1 MIKVSSLTI
10 LLLGLAVIAAQNL
23 TGYPPRDEIPDVNS
37 PQVQAWLKEIDLT
50 GAPAIAPYPP
60 GDPTPACPTAAINA
74 NDCIGGCQSCK
85 GDDLVECTAP
95 NTWGVTFD
103 DGPAPSTPAL
113 LDYLRA
119 QKISASFFVMG
130 SNVIMYPEILKREVA
145 EGHHLASH
153 TWSHHA
159 LTTLTNAQIVAEM
172 KWTEKAVM
180 DITGHRLRYMRPPYG
195 EINNRV
201 RFVLK
206 KMGYVVVDWTGDEF
220 DTLDWQPIP
229 ESEKIARFTRS
240 LDVYAASPRTK
251 GFYCL
256 EHDITPAGVS
266 LAQKLVPLGIARN
279 ISFASVAGC
288 EAGAAAYQN
297 SNATPSASLPGTA
310 TATAGTGPSR
320 SQSAS
325 GGSVTSSVTAKVAG
339 AASHTGEVA
348 LSVASVFVALVASI
362 VLA

>member
-10 LLLGLAVIAAQNL
+10 LLLALAAISAQNL
-23 TGYPPRDEIPDVNS
+23 TGYPPRDEVPDVNS

-50 GAPAIAPYPP
+50 GVPAIAPYPP

-74 NDCIGGCQSCK
+74 NDCIRGCQSCN
-85 GDDLVECTAP
+85 GDDLFECTAP

-103 DGPAPSTPAL
+103 DGPAPSTSTL
-113 LDYLRA
+113 LDYLRN

-130 SNVIMYPEILKREVA
+130 SNVIMYPDILKREVA

-180 DITGHRLRYMRPPYG
+180 DITGLRLKYMRPPYG

-206 KMGYVVVDWTGDEF
+206 RLGYVVVDWTGDEF

-240 LDVYAASPRTK
+240 LDAYAASPRTK

-256 EHDITPAGVS
+256 EHDITPEGVS
-266 LAQKLVPLGIARN
+266 LAQKLVPLGVARN

-297 SNATPSASLPGTA
+297 SIATPSASLPGTA

-325 GGSVTSSVTAKVAG
+325 AGSVTSSVTAKVPG
-339 AASHTGEVA
+339 AASHTGGVA

-362 VLA
+362 LLA